1 MLLAFLI
8 SFSPLLEM
16 GLPSQPVTL
25 SIEQLDQLN
34 QKLAAMRHDI
44 NNTLSLIVAAV
55 ELMRCKPQMADRML
69 ATLTDQPQKI
79 TTCLSQFSAD
89 FERAFGITRP

>member
-1 MLLAFLI
+1 MPLAFLI
-8 SFSPLLEM
+8 CFSTLLEM

-25 SIEQLDQLN
+25 TIEELNELN
-34 QKLAAMRHDI
+34 QKLASMRHDI

-55 ELMRCKPQMADRML
+55 ELMKCKPQMAERML
-69 ATLTDQPQKI
+69 ATLVDQPPKI
-79 TTCLSQFSAD
+79 ATCLTQFSAD

>member
-1 MLLAFLI
+1 
-8 SFSPLLEM
+8 M

-25 SIEQLDQLN
+25 TIEELDKLN

-55 ELMRCKPQMADRML
+55 ELMRCKPQMAERML
-69 ATLTDQPQKI
+69 ATLIDQPPKI
-79 TTCLSQFSAD
+79 TTSLSQFSAD
-89 FERAFGITRP
+89 FERTFGITRP